1 MTHATIIG
9 LDLAKNVFHA
19 HGATHNGTPIF
30 RKKLPRG
37 QVLAFLSEQPH
48 CIVAMEACA
57 TAHDW
62 AREIGKLGHT
72 TKLIPPQYVKPYV
85 KRQKNDSADA
95 EAITEAVSRRNMRFV
110 EVKTEDQQV
119 SAMAYRTRQMFI
131 GQRTQTINAL
141 RSHLSEHGVIA
152 PKSKAGVRKLVSMI
166 EEDTI
171 IMPEKVR
178 EIARVYVDH
187 IENLT
192 ERISDA
198 TEAMKVAAKT
208 SQVAKR
214 FQTVPGVG
222 IQTAMAIEAFA
233 PDMTCFNRGRDF
245 SAWLGL
251 VPRQHSTGGK
261 SRLGKVS
268 KMGQADIRSQL
279 IRGAMSVITAA
290 TRFGIEKGSWLGRL
304 LARKPKLVAAVTLAN
319 RMARAI
325 WAMLTHN
332 ENYRNP
338 EAASQRY
345 THSCRLGERR
355 VRRSTNHGRLIG
367 QIRTGKT
374 IYHQQAL

>member
-19 HGATHNGTPIF
+19 HGAIHDGTPIF
-30 RKKLPRG
+30 RKKLSRG

-62 AREIGKLGHT
+62 AREIGKIGHT

-166 EEDTI
+166 EDDTVI
-171 IMPEKVR
+171 ISEKIR

-187 IENLT
+187 IEKLT
-192 ERISDA
+192 EQISDA
-198 TEAMKVAAKT
+198 TEAMKAAAKT

-214 FQTVPGVG
+214 LQTVPGVG

-261 SRLGKVS
+261 SRLGKIS

-338 EAASQRY
+338 EAA
-345 THSCRLGERR
+345 
-355 VRRSTNHGRLIG
+355 
-367 QIRTGKT
+367 
-374 IYHQQAL
+374 